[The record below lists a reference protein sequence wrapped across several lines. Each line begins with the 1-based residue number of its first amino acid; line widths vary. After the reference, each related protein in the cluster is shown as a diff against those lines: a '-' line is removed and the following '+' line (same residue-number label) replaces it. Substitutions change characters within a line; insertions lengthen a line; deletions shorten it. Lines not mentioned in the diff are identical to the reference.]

1 MLVSW
6 WIQNA
11 RPIISPRTTSTTSRT
26 TRKIG
31 DACRTAVA
39 FGVKPKNLKALGP
52 ENACPILAVVRRLGV
67 ERCETRLMRVVAL

>member
-1 MLVSW
+1 M
-6 WIQNA
+6 
-11 RPIISPRTTSTTSRT
+11 
-26 TRKIG
+26 
-31 DACRTAVA
+31 A